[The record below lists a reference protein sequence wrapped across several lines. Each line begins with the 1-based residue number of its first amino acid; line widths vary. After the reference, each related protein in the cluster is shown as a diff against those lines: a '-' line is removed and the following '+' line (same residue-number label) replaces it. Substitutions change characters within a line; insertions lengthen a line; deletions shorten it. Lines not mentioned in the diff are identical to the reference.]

1 MFAICLLAVGVAL
14 LLVNIGVISLEIKQL
29 FVVSYPFLL
38 FVYGLISLIGNI
50 MNKITNYFL
59 TLFIIVFSSL
69 LVLDR
74 LHIVTFQFV
83 DFWKLWPVI
92 LIYGAIAF
100 LFGNKKWGKKDS
112 IDIEFEKKDE
122 LFQQSVIRINKN
134 RKKEGRF
141 SKAFSIGDIN
151 LNNDNWSVEPMK
163 LFNSIGD
170 YFIDFSKAYIPEKE
184 TTIEINGWIG
194 DVKILI
200 PDDLPV
206 QIEGEVKIGE
216 FRIFNSS
223 KDGISNSLTYKSSE
237 YDQAIKKI
245 NLQIYLKIGDIRI
258 ERV

>member
-38 FVYGLISLIGNI
+38 LTYGLISLIGNLI
-50 MNKITNYFL
+50 NRIANYFF
-59 TLFIIVFSSL
+59 TLFIIIFSGL

-74 LHIVTFQFV
+74 LHIIGFQFAE
-83 DFWKLWPVI
+83 FWKLWPII

-100 LFGNKKWGKKDS
+100 LFGNRKSGKKAGV
-112 IDIEFEKKDE
+112 DIKLEKKDAM
-122 LFQQSVIRINKN
+122 FQQSVIRINKN
-134 RKKEGRF
+134 RKKEGKF
-141 SKAFSIGDIN
+141 SKGFSIGDVN
-151 LNNDNWSVEPMK
+151 LNNDNWAVEPMK

-184 TTIEINGWIG
+184 TKIEIKGWIG